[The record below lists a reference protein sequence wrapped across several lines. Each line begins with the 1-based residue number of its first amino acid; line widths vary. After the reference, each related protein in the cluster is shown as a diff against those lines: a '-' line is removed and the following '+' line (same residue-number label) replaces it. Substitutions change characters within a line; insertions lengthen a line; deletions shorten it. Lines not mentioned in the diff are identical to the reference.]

1 MRMDG
6 GPAKGQGRPV
16 EALPCCGGGG
26 GLTIAQS
33 WEVMSEMMRRTQS
46 EGPESDGAQGA
57 AKRPRSAWSR
67 MLPLAALLAGGAL
80 LCFVFDVDEYLT
92 FEVLQQHRDWLQ
104 QRVADNALLAAL
116 AFILLYILTTA
127 FSIPVGIVLTVL
139 GGFLFGA
146 VLGTLYA
153 VTGATIGAVA
163 IFLAARSALHDL
175 LREKAG
181 GAVRRMEAGF
191 KENAL
196 SYMFVLRLIPLFP
209 FWLVNLAPAFL
220 GVSLRTYFIGT
231 FFGIMPGTLVFAW
244 VGSGLDEIFARGETP
259 DAGII
264 FAPEILGPILALV
277 ALALLPVVYKKWKAR
292 RDA

>member
-1 MRMDG
+1 
-6 GPAKGQGRPV
+6 
-16 EALPCCGGGG
+16 
-26 GLTIAQS
+26 
-33 WEVMSEMMRRTQS
+33 MSETMRRSQS
-46 EGPESDGAQGA
+46 EGPESDGARGGPERR
-57 AKRPRSAWSR
+57 RPAWSR
-67 MLPLAALLAGGAL
+67 MLPLAALLACGAVL
-80 LCFVFDVDEYLT
+80 WFVFGVGDYLT
-92 FEVLQQHRDWLQ
+92 FETLRQHRDWLQ
-104 QRVADNALLAAL
+104 QGVDDNALLAAL

-139 GGFLFGA
+139 GGFLFGVA
-146 VLGTLYA
+146 LGTLYA

-181 GAVRRMEAGF
+181 AAVRRMEAGF
-191 KENAL
+191 RENAL

-220 GVSLRTYFIGT
+220 GVPLRTYAIGT

-292 RDA
+292 RGA

>member
-1 MRMDG
+1 M
-6 GPAKGQGRPV
+6 AA
-16 EALPCCGGGG
+16 EALPSPE
-26 GLTIAQS
+26 S
-33 WEVMSEMMRRTQS
+33 WEVMSETMRRSQS
-46 EGPESDGAQGA
+46 EGPEAEGAGDTPVGR
-57 AKRPRSAWSR
+57 RPLWSR

-80 LCFVFDVDEYLT
+80 LWFVFDVGDYIT
-92 FEVLQQHRDWLQ
+92 FETLREHRDWLQ
-104 QRVADNALLAAL
+104 RRVADNAAVAAL
-116 AFILLYILTTA
+116 SFIFVYMLTTA

-153 VTGATIGAVA
+153 VIGATIGAVA

-175 LREKAG
+175 LRERAG
-181 GAVRRMEAGF
+181 SAVRRMEAGF

-277 ALALLPVVYKKWKAR
+277 ALALLPVAYKKWKAR
-292 RDA
+292 RGA